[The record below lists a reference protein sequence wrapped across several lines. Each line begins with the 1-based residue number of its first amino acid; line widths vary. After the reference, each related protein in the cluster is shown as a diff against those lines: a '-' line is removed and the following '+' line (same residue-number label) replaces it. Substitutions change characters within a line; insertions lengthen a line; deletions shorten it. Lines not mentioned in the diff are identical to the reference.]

1 MKLTE
6 LFGLAFASLR
16 DRKLRSALTILG
28 LIIGPAVI
36 VALVGVTQGFSL
48 AVSEQFNKMGVTT
61 MVVVPASQSVKL
73 SSSDVQRIRGMKDVA
88 QVIPFYRIVA
98 TLKHGGR
105 STAVIIMGIE
115 TEKLQSLFPGIR
127 VSEGRIPVSSEI
139 SGALIGY
146 SLAFPTDPKVA
157 PIKVF
162 QLITVQIPPEE
173 PGGKIASRSFRVDG
187 TLTSFGQGLFINP
200 DDTVFIPLT
209 AGRMLTKSVY
219 YTGIFVVA
227 SGPEKVDGV
236 IDSIIDCYGDDVRV
250 IAVSSILSIVQTI
263 TSGITTILG
272 SIAFIS
278 VIVAF
283 IGIMTT
289 MFTAVVERTRE
300 IGLLKALGFK
310 ARDVMMV
317 FLSESILTGIIGGIA
332 GAAVGSVLS
341 HVIVA
346 IFKGGMGFNLQE
358 GQLRGLGGM
367 GGGGMGGGGFSTLNF
382 SPVIGPDLLLAS
394 ILMSIVVGGL
404 AGLIP
409 AWRASKLDP
418 VVALRKE

>member
-1 MKLTE
+1 
-6 LFGLAFASLR
+6 
-16 DRKLRSALTILG
+16 
-28 LIIGPAVI
+28 
-36 VALVGVTQGFSL
+36 
-48 AVSEQFNKMGVTT
+48 
-61 MVVVPASQSVKL
+61 
-73 SSSDVQRIRGMKDVA
+73 
-88 QVIPFYRIVA
+88 
-98 TLKHGGR
+98 
-105 STAVIIMGIE
+105 
-115 TEKLQSLFPGIR
+115 
-127 VSEGRIPVSSEI
+127 
-139 SGALIGY
+139 
-146 SLAFPTDPKVA
+146 
-157 PIKVF
+157 
-162 QLITVQIPPEE
+162 
-173 PGGKIASRSFRVDG
+173 
-187 TLTSFGQGLFINP
+187 
-200 DDTVFIPLT
+200 
-209 AGRMLTKSVY
+209 
-219 YTGIFVVA
+219 
-227 SGPEKVDGV
+227 
-236 IDSIIDCYGDDVRV
+236 
-250 IAVSSILSIVQTI
+250 
-263 TSGITTILG
+263 
-272 SIAFIS
+272 
-278 VIVAF
+278 
-283 IGIMTT
+283 MTT